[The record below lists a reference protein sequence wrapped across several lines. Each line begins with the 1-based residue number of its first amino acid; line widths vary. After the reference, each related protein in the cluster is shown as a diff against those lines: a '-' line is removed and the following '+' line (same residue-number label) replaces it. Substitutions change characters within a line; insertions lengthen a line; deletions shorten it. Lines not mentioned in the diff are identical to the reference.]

1 MKAHPWVHPFASRLT
16 SPFKA
21 SWESVNPKVLSSFLF
36 PMQPKLLASLAS
48 LGAFLPGWPAPPP
61 PNPSQE
67 PSLDSLVVTLPPAP
81 SRTGLLHTSDL
92 PSLWKMPAIILAL
105 LGWVSF
111 KLAIVS
117 TNVWPLQTYSQPTL
131 TIGGRMAL
139 KPWCLSLCS
148 LPKCQGTPV
157 LCPAFS
163 NAPSTAPSL
172 WNHYSAPFHLLYRTG
187 KSH

>member
-1 MKAHPWVHPFASRLT
+1 
-16 SPFKA
+16 
-21 SWESVNPKVLSSFLF
+21 
-36 PMQPKLLASLAS
+36 
-48 LGAFLPGWPAPPP
+48 
-61 PNPSQE
+61 
-67 PSLDSLVVTLPPAP
+67 
-81 SRTGLLHTSDL
+81 
-92 PSLWKMPAIILAL
+92 
-105 LGWVSF
+105 
-111 KLAIVS
+111 
-117 TNVWPLQTYSQPTL
+117 
-131 TIGGRMAL
+131 MAL